1 MVDLGAGQGA
11 PTSTES
17 GAVNRV
23 IRASSIALA
32 AVLLVVAGVS
42 MPATAVAK
50 SDPIGPANFG
60 MHSFW
65 QNPKVPHGPF
75 RLNCAPGWDEIQ
87 PINEPNP
94 AKWNWALMDYWVR
107 KVRSWGYRDITYTFC
122 RTPKWATPRGQN
134 ARTSSEWYLY
144 NPNVTDEVPILGHY
158 RFYIR
163 QVIKRYGWAF
173 SGYEPI
179 NEANMPGFF
188 AGTPEQAAD
197 LTSVLHSAVRTL
209 DPTAR
214 VLSASWV
221 VLGSETEVWKQIR
234 LDSFSRYL
242 RALRARGSR
251 FDVLALHHYSSSSA
265 AREDIMVRTA
275 AVIAANG
282 YAAKPKWDTEFN
294 MRDNGASATR
304 PTGHYSDRDGA
315 GELVKAFVR
324 GLRQGYQR
332 QYWYAWS
339 SIYDDFTGI
348 QMGGGMTDRSSNAA
362 LAFQRTFD
370 SLRGATLQ
378 RCGDAVWRTTITAC
392 RFYAPKA
399 RKGFWVAWT
408 RDRTVRNITMP
419 RGSVWSTF
427 NLTETGGATSRGSI
441 TVTRWPRVFAEH

>member
-1 MVDLGAGQGA
+1 MNK
-11 PTSTES
+11 S
-17 GAVNRV
+17 
-23 IRASSIALA
+23 IRAAGAA
-32 AVLLVVAGVS
+32 AVAILLLLAGVTV
-42 MPATAVAK
+42 PATAGAQ
-50 SDPIGPANFG
+50 SGPIGPSTFG

-87 PINEPNP
+87 PVNEPNP
-94 AKWNWALMDYWVR
+94 AKWNWAIMDYWVQ

-122 RTPKWATPRGQN
+122 RTPKWATPRGQH
-134 ARTSSEWYLY
+134 ARTSSEWYLHSR
-144 NPNVTDEVPILGHY
+144 NVTDEAPIIGHY
-158 RFYIR
+158 NVYIR

-197 LTSVLHSAVRTL
+197 LTSVLHGAVRKL

-214 VLSASWV
+214 VLTASWV
-221 VLGSETEVWKQIR
+221 ILGSETETWKRIR
-234 LDSFSRYL
+234 LDSFNRYL

-251 FDVLALHHYSSSSA
+251 FDVMALHHYSASSA
-265 AREDIMVRTA
+265 AREDIMERTA
-275 AVIAANG
+275 GVIAANG
-282 YAAKPKWDTEFN
+282 YAGKPKWDTEFN
-294 MRDNGASATR
+294 LRDNGASATR

-315 GELVKAFVR
+315 MELVRAFVR

-339 SIYDDFTGI
+339 NIYDDFTGI

-362 LAFQRTFD
+362 IAFQRTFD

-378 RCGDAVWRTTITAC
+378 RCGDAVWRPMITAC
-392 RFYAPKA
+392 RFFAPKA
-399 RKGFWVAWT
+399 KKGFWVAWT
-408 RDRTVRNITMP
+408 RDRSVQKIPMR
-419 RGSVWSTF
+419 RGSIWATS
-427 NLTETGGATSRGSI
+427 NLSELGGGPSRGSI
-441 TVTRWPRVFAEH
+441 TVTRSPRLFAEH